1 MMEAIFSIDT
11 LWYLILCLY
20 IPSCLG
26 LIVIVLLQKG
36 KGVGF
41 AGAFGVGGG
50 SDTVF
55 GPRSSKSLPQKLTY
69 LMAGLFM
76 LLALVMSTMSN
87 KVGKGEAPEMLEEM
101 SGVASPI
108 DWQSPD
114 AAEASVEI
122 PAVTEESTT
131 SEDTTPATPAPAA
144 EDTTATPEEATQ

>member
-1 MMEAIFSIDT
+1 MMDAIFSIDT

-55 GPRSSKSLPQKLTY
+55 GPNVSTWNLP
-69 LMAGLFM
+69 
-76 LLALVMSTMSN
+76 
-87 KVGKGEAPEMLEEM
+87 
-101 SGVASPI
+101 
-108 DWQSPD
+108 D
-114 AAEASVEI
+114 
-122 PAVTEESTT
+122 
-131 SEDTTPATPAPAA
+131 PATWICF
-144 EDTTATPEEATQ
+144 PENLLKRQIRPWHQWNHNFC